1 MMMMMMMKQLNMFP
15 WFYLYVTVC
24 LHYLLG
30 CCLPVRPYSLDVGN
44 SAGQTRS
51 GGKIRWSMIPLNSPR
66 YGLYVTKRNTH
77 KRFKK
82 KKRGPVTWKGQKL
95 QKGQGAPVTSMLML
109 QHDTTKICKRPWFMI
124 PLSGTLFIQI
134 QSISSVGGEKK
145 TSWMSM
151 AINSTLR
158 LRPSCLHTLIE
169 ARQESLEDPESKSSH
184 EGLKM
189 V

>member
-15 WFYLYVTVC
+15 WFYLYVAVC

-51 GGKIRWSMIPLNSPR
+51 GGEIKWSMIPLNSPR
-66 YGLYVTKRNTH
+66 YGLYVTQRNTH
-77 KRFKK
+77 KREKNMDLW
-82 KKRGPVTWKGQKL
+82 PEKGK
-95 QKGQGAPVTSMLML
+95 S
-109 QHDTTKICKRPWFMI
+109 CKRDKVLLWHLCWCCNMTQQKFAKGPGLWF
-124 PLSGTLFIQI
+124 LYQVHC
-134 QSISSVGGEKK
+134 SSKYKAFNQLGEKKK